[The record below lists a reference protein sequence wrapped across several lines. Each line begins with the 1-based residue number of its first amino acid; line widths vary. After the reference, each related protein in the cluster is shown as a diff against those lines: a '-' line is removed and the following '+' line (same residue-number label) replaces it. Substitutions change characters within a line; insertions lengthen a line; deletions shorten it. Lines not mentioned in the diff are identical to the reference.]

1 MLVQVAPTL
10 MIYLSIKFANAR
22 QTTREQTQFIIKNK
36 YFPLLLVI
44 PITLL
49 LMAGFFWV
57 IKPVNYVSGA
67 IPISGADSFA
77 ENHELSLALRTNE
90 DSNYAETK
98 SAGDFT
104 VVIDLQKEVHANI
117 IELSV
122 ESDSTDASAQ
132 RMLTD
137 IGWAVSSDNANWTVI
152 YQPPSTNMNN
162 VRLVHNSKF
171 QYPVGQ
177 VESFRYVR
185 MTFKPVNP
193 DERLKIKKIN
203 IWSHSPDGFYPD
215 K

>member
-1 MLVQVAPTL
+1 MVNTKMAC
-10 MIYLSIKFANAR
+10 YA
-22 QTTREQTQFIIKNK
+22 TQIHPINLHSQGFLPHLFIIDPW
-36 YFPLLLVI
+36 F
-44 PITLL
+44 
-49 LMAGFFWV
+49 GFRCVFDLAV
-57 IKPVNYVSGA
+57 HTT
-67 IPISGADSFA
+67 ISLTAASCSSCFI
-77 ENHELSLALRTNE
+77 LSLCSMAFWTFVHIFILAHFLATP
-90 DSNYAETK
+90 ETK

-117 IELSV
+117 IELKV

-132 RMLTD
+132 SMLTD

-152 YQPPSTNMNN
+152 YQPPSTNMSN
-162 VRLVHNSKF
+162 VRLVHNSRF

-193 DERLKIKKIN
+193 EERLKIKEIN
-203 IWSHSPDGFYPD
+203 IWSHSPDGFYPN